1 MSLYPE
7 IVNLLIFP
15 IEFLL
20 QGDDTGDLVDR
31 KASVVSERILPEPIP
46 NRSVRSNV
54 DVHGLDPSHLRVDSR
69 VLVDSDGLVPRR
81 ADENRSVVIEILK
94 KLTSV

>member
-1 MSLYPE
+1 VSLNSE

-20 QGDDTGDLVDR
+20 QSDDTGDLVDR
-31 KASVVSERILPEPIP
+31 KAPVVSERILPEPIP
-46 NRSVRSNV
+46 NCSVRSDV
-54 DVHGLDPSHLRVDSR
+54 DVYGLDPSHLRVDSR

-94 KLTSV
+94 K